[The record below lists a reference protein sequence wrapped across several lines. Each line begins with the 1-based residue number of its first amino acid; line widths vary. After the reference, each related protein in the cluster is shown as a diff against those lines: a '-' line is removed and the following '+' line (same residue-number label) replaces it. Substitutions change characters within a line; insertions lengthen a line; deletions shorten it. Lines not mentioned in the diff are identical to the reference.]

1 MCEIREAKF
10 QSSLKAN
17 WATLIDDVKGMR
29 DGGRNRAKFKQ
40 DRGVNKP
47 VYTNTQ

>member
-17 WATLIDDVKGMR
+17 RATLVDDVKRMKNGL
-29 DGGRNRAKFKQ
+29 RNRAKFKQ
-40 DRGVNKP
+40 DMGVNKP
-47 VYTNTQ
+47 VYTWTQ